1 MKKKKSAKD
10 NIITESIIC
19 IVSMIILLV
28 IGIVI
33 KNYTLLIVLGML
45 ALFLG
50 ILIID
55 RLFSRS
61 KFIKEQNVLKD
72 HYESIKKRKLKTVFE
87 ECYIL
92 AYDDSLSS
100 SLLSTLKKSKVEGIR
115 SITTDIIDT
124 NSVIICCQYN
134 SFEVN
139 IHVYE
144 DHIDYRIFPPSRF
157 DIIKSTK
164 SFIEKR
170 TAKISSKECYDID
183 SFLYQLSTLMSKIKD
198 IVDSFIASNKVDNMF
213 NGRLLNK
220 FDYYWHNTKVES
232 IFGIIAGPFLFIMMI
247 YIFVFVLLPDI
258 VYQTENPVGFW
269 LATIFMV
276 LFSILSVYVF
286 VLGIVELSR
295 KHRFDK
301 DFEERKYCK
310 ISGKPTKVKINVE
323 IPKSGGMYTKS
334 IVFYFDKTKLFL
346 PLDPKSIDN
355 FKTVK
360 KCQAECMKIHPKI
373 KYLETSKVIFDGAN
387 EYINVINRYTSK

>member
-72 HYESIKKRKLKTVFE
+72 HYESIKKRELKTVFE

-100 SLLSTLKKSKVEGIR
+100 SLFSAFKKSKVDGIR
-115 SITTDIIDT
+115 SIATDIIDT

-170 TAKISSKECYDID
+170 TAKISSKEYYDID

-198 IVDSFIASNKVDNMF
+198 IVDSFIASNKVDNIF

-286 VLGIVELSR
+286 VLGIVELYR

-360 KCQAECMKIHPKI
+360 KCQAECMKIHSKI